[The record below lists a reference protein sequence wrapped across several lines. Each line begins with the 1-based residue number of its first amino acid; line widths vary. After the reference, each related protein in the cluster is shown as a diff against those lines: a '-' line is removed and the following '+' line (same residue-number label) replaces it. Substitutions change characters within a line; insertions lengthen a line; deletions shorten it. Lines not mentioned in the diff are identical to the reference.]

1 MHDLFI
7 TSKQLR
13 GINHVNNTI
22 EINGDYSLYISELV

>member
-13 GINHVNNTI
+13 GINYVNNKI
-22 EINGDYSLYISELV
+22 EMNGDYSLNIRELV